1 MKNLLIL
8 GLSVLLLAGC
18 TEKNDPAKDA
28 TNAEESEA
36 VQSVEPENKQQQTED
51 NSTELSDK
59 ESDDNSAVENE
70 NNYMELPVVF
80 EEIGSDEFEQIVQ
93 TDNPNKR
100 VIFLGDQTNNKKFKS
115 IYIKHDKRLKIIDLT
130 NDQLIFNEVL

>member
-51 NSTELSDK
+51 NSTELPDK